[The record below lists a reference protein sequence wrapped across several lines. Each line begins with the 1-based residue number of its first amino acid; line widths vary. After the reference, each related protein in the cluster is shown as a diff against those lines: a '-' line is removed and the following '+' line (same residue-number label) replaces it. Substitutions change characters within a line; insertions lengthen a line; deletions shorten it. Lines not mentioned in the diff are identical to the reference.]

1 MAQLK
6 HKIKNNL
13 EEFAGYVFEKL
24 DAKEVLEL
32 LKELLIGKARP
43 FKVLQR
49 WSRQYGGE
57 FLTKKF
63 TNNAV
68 INDFSAKSDEQKQE
82 KVIEVETKV

>member
-1 MAQLK
+1 MKMAQLK

-13 EEFAGYVFEKL
+13 EEFVGYVFEKL
-24 DAKEVLEL
+24 DAKEDLEL
-32 LKELLIGKARP
+32 MKELLIGKARP

-68 INDFSAKSDEQKQE
+68 INDFNGKTDNES
-82 KVIEVETKV
+82 VIKIDSEL